1 MNNINLGLLLCDT
14 PIEIMPGL
22 KLYQPTVRDV
32 VLIGEEHYNLLLR
45 IWLLKR
51 EQLITQETEAS
62 LKLNDFEIWANY
74 MLNVPAMKE
83 ALEESCLIFFHKK
96 IEFFPFS
103 NTIYIGE
110 GDTGH
115 LLDLGL
121 YLTLK
126 TLFSKL
132 DYTQS
137 DKDSDNDQFKETQ
150 NMSPRERKIYERMKA
165 GREKLEKMNQ
175 TGDKNDIF
183 GKQIVGL
190 VAIGHY
196 TYKEV
201 YDMTMLQFVMA
212 LRKYLDIQSYEL
224 RTQLSPYISSEDSK
238 NQENKHWLD

>member
-96 IEFFPFS
+96 IVL
-103 NTIYIGE
+103 YI
-110 GDTGH
+110 H
-115 LLDLGL
+115 
-121 YLTLK
+121 
-126 TLFSKL
+126 
-132 DYTQS
+132 
-137 DKDSDNDQFKETQ
+137 
-150 NMSPRERKIYERMKA
+150 
-165 GREKLEKMNQ
+165 
-175 TGDKNDIF
+175 
-183 GKQIVGL
+183 
-190 VAIGHY
+190 
-196 TYKEV
+196 
-201 YDMTMLQFVMA
+201 
-212 LRKYLDIQSYEL
+212 KYLQRFLIE
-224 RTQLSPYISSEDSK
+224 
-238 NQENKHWLD
+238 